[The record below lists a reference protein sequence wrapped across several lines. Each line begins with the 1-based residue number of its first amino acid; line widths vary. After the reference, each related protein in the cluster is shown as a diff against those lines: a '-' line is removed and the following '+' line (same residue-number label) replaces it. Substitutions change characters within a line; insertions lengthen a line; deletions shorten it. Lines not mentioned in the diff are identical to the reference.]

1 MPPVSLTVDG
11 SLVAADAAA
20 RTLTYRLLPFGET
33 GRTNRGAVTVRAGVV
48 RLPDTPG
55 AVVLNL
61 EHDPTRP
68 VGRAT
73 SIVEDPT
80 GLVATFAIADTTAG
94 RDLVAEAAAGIR
106 TGVSVELD
114 DVVIRDGALTAG
126 ALTGAGAVVA
136 PAFPSAQLVASDT
149 PDDEATP
156 TPDDA
161 VVEET
166 PADAPVDDTP
176 EESPMPDTQN
186 LEAGAAPAAAP
197 GTLAAA
203 APARPALTLPRV
215 ASLLAAAGRGDRSP
229 ELMAALSDITQTGVG
244 VDVAAPAFIDEVWSG
259 VQYERQIV
267 PLLAPGSLTSYKVV
281 GWRWTT
287 KPVGATYSGDKTAVP
302 SNAAATEPVEY
313 EADRWA
319 GAHDVDR
326 KFRDFGDESFWAS
339 YWQAMAAS
347 YAKWSDAAAV
357 TGIVA
362 AAQTATPGG
371 YGVVAAIVAA
381 ALEVMGTGTPSYC
394 LLGATAFAELV
405 ERDPLAFLTGSVS
418 LADGSGNVGGL
429 AFRHH
434 AGIADGDVVVGVRNA
449 ASWYE
454 LGSTPIRVEAVNVA
468 NGGIDVGAFGYGV
481 LGVHDDTGIAK
492 ATVTHAP

>member
-20 RTLTYRLLPFGET
+20 RTLTYRLLPFGEQ
-33 GRTNRGAVTVRAGVV
+33 GRTSRGLVTAAAGVV
-48 RLPDTPG
+48 TLPDTPG

-68 VGRAT
+68 VGRAS
-73 SIVEDPT
+73 SIVEDPA
-80 GLVATFAIADTTAG
+80 GLVATFDVVDTTAG

-106 TGVSVELD
+106 TGVSVELS
-114 DVVIRDGALTAG
+114 DVVIRDGRLIAG
-126 ALTGAGAVVA
+126 RLTGAGAVVS

-149 PDDEATP
+149 PDDDLQ

-161 VVEET
+161 VVEDT
-166 PADAPVDDTP
+166 PADAPVDETP
-176 EESPMPDTQN
+176 EESPMTDT
-186 LEAGAAPAAAP
+186 LEAGVAPAAAP

-215 ASLLAAAGRGDRSP
+215 ASLLAAVGRGDRSP
-229 ELMAALSDITQTGVG
+229 DLMAALSDITQTGVG
-244 VDVAAPAFIDEVWSG
+244 VDVAAPAFIGEVWSG

-267 PLLAPGSLTSYKVV
+267 PLLAPGNLTSYKVT
-281 GWRWTT
+281 GWRWSTA
-287 KPVGATYSGDKTAVP
+287 PVGAAYTGDKAAVP
-302 SNAAATEPVEY
+302 SNAAATEPVEFDA
-313 EADRWA
+313 ERWA

-326 KFRDFGDESFWAS
+326 KFRDFGDESFWSS

-347 YAKWSDAAAV
+347 YAKWSDGKASAGILAAA
-357 TGIVA
+357 TA
-362 AAQTATPGG
+362 AIPAGT
-371 YGVVAAIVAA
+371 GVVAAIVAA
-381 ALEVMGTGTPSYC
+381 ALKVMPAGTPSYA
-394 LLGATAFAELV
+394 LLGASAFAELV
-405 ERDPLAFLTGSVS
+405 ERDPLAFLTGNVS

-429 AFRHH
+429 TFRHSP
-434 AGIADGDVVVGVRNA
+434 ALATDQVVVGVRNA

-481 LGVHDDTGIAK
+481 VGVHDASGIAK
-492 ATVTHAP
+492 ATITVAP